1 VNEELVD
8 RIYEAGAVPELW
20 PAVLED
26 FGRLPGAMGAVLV
39 AVRGRDI
46 RWISSDLPFDEFV
59 RDHYAS
65 EGGQERTRRLLA
77 ARHAGFVT
85 DFDVFT
91 VEEIERDPL
100 FRDFM
105 IPRGGGSGVATAVF
119 APSGDTFVLHA
130 ECPYAA
136 GPIAGDIVAQLD
148 ALRPHF
154 ARAALLSAR
163 LELKR
168 VEAAARA
175 LEIVGLPAA
184 VLGRNG
190 RAMAGNSLFDGLVPG
205 LFQDRHARLALVDA
219 GADLLLSQAIAELAS
234 AGDRTVRSIPVVA
247 RDEQPPTIV
256 HVLPVRGAAND
267 IFSNASALVVVTP
280 VVPREVPT
288 AKVIQGLFDLTPAEA
303 RIARAIGNG
312 DSAADIAT
320 ATGRAAQTVRGQLKA
335 ILAKTG
341 LHRQS
346 ELVGLLRG
354 VPIPEGGPS

>member
-1 VNEELVD
+1 VNEKLVD

-26 FGRLPGAMGAVLV
+26 FGRLPGALGAVLI
-39 AVRGRDI
+39 AVRGADI
-46 RWISSDLPFDEFV
+46 RWISSDIEFDEFV
-59 RDHYAS
+59 RDHYAF

-77 ARHAGFVT
+77 AHHAGFVT

-91 VEEIERDPL
+91 VEEIEREPL

-105 IPRGGGSGVATAVF
+105 IPRGGGSGVATAIHS
-119 APSGDTFVLHA
+119 PSGDTFVVHA

-168 VEAAARA
+168 VEAAAWA
-175 LEIVGLPAA
+175 LEMVGLPAA

-190 RAMAGNSLFDGLVPG
+190 RAMASNRLFDGLVPG

-219 GADLLLSQAIAELAS
+219 RADLLLGQAIAELATG
-234 AGDRTVRSIPVVA
+234 GDGTVRSIPVA
-247 RDEQPPTIV
+247 AKEEQPPMIV
-256 HVLPVRGAAND
+256 HVLPIRGAAND
-267 IFSNASALVVVTP
+267 VFSQASAVVVVTP

-288 AKVIQGLFDLTPAEA
+288 EDVIQGLFDLTPAEA

-312 DSAADIAT
+312 DSAADIAA
-320 ATGRAAQTVRGQLKA
+320 ATSRAEQTVRGQLKS

-354 VPIPEGGPS
+354 VPIPKSGPS